1 MWNFPIEVVYRSL
14 NPYGWP
20 QLVLTCSGKDF
31 LGRENNYA
39 YGCTHIPTIPGR
51 HERLIRMFAPVSS
64 SWLVRML
71 AWLSGTYAEYIS
83 APKTLAEAEGREVT
97 RVRAEGVVKVVFQVT
112 LRNMDKYGYFS

>member
-1 MWNFPIEVVYRSL
+1 LFRSV

-20 QLVLTCSGKDF
+20 QLTITCGGKDF

-51 HERLIRMFAPVSS
+51 HEKYVRMFAPVSS
-64 SWLVRML
+64 SWLTRL
-71 AWLSGTYAEYIS
+71 IAWVMGNFAEYID

-112 LRNMDKYGYFS
+112 IRNLDKYGYYN